1 MRCPKE
7 CSKGKKPIV
16 TTKLPKL
23 GSEEREK
30 RIVAPKLPK
39 MGGEKIVATKLP
51 KLEYILYS
59 FPIKPNILISHIE
72 SMSRILFCV
81 FISPSRYKR
90 QHVPSLFALH
100 LLTESYIFHIVSLT
114 SNCSLLF
121 YSSALLQCAQLRIVS
136 FGLM

>member
-1 MRCPKE
+1 M
-7 CSKGKKPIV
+7 
-16 TTKLPKL
+16 TT
-23 GSEEREK
+23 
-30 RIVAPKLPK
+30 KLPK
-39 MGGEKIVATKLP
+39 MGGKKIVATKLP

-72 SMSRILFCV
+72 SMSWILFCV
-81 FISPSRYKR
+81 FISPSCYKR

-114 SNCSLLF
+114 SNCSLLY

-136 FGLM
+136 FGLMWVFLLCFINTQKLTDLLLLYKYMLCKY